1 MIFSEPRLSLNR
13 ENVARKVAVNLH
25 MMVKMYS
32 LILRFEERFSTST
45 HKSTDQAGRGLTK

>member
-13 ENVARKVAVNLH
+13 ENVASKVAVNLH

-32 LILRFEERFSTST
+32 LILRFEERFFTST